1 MVKTLI
7 AGASSTV
14 AQPDANDANKV
25 VQLADPCHP
34 RKVITVA
41 GPNGSTAWTATVVVG
56 TTPDRKGW
64 SPSTKSYQISNTTPY
79 IDEILDTPCH
89 LWGAWITA
97 YTGDATNQTGVS
109 NGRTG
114 IDVMVEA

>member
-14 AQPDANDANKV
+14 AQPAASDDKKV
-25 VQLADPCHP
+25 VQLHDLSHA

-41 GPNGSTAWTATVVVG
+41 GPNGSIAWAATVVVG

-64 SPSTKSYQISNTTPY
+64 SPNVKTYNISNATPY
-79 IDEILDTPCH
+79 IDDILDTPCH
-89 LWGAWITA
+89 LWGAWITT
-97 YTGDATNQTGVS
+97 YTGDATNQTGVT